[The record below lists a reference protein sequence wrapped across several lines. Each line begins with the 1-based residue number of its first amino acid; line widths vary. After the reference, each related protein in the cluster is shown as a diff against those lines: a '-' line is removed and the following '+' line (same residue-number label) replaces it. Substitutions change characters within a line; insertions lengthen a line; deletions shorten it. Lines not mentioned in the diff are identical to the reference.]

1 MLHVSSPALF
11 TLLAYLSILRGM
23 IQMEQE
29 MVDKV
34 SQLEDRLYQMD
45 QEFEVQS
52 GRLKKKWDE
61 TLRQELERVRQKVK
75 EEYQFTLDIK
85 VQEERSKMLG
95 EKLNLLGSINGE
107 KDVELVN
114 LRLQQSQV
122 KKANEKLEQALED
135 SKRELDRV
143 LALKDQKNWWPF

>member
-1 MLHVSSPALF
+1 
-11 TLLAYLSILRGM
+11 
-23 IQMEQE
+23 MEQD

-34 SQLEDRLYQMD
+34 AQLEDRLYQMD

-52 GRLKKKWDE
+52 GRLKKKWDQ

-85 VQEERSKMLG
+85 IQEERSKMLG
-95 EKLNLLGSINGE
+95 EKLNLLGTINGE
-107 KDVELVN
+107 KDIELVN
-114 LRLQQSQV
+114 LRLQQSQM
-122 KKANEKLEQALED
+122 KKATEKLEQALED

-143 LALKDQKNWWPF
+143 LAVKEQKTWWPF